1 MNERN
6 EKIQYALKQL
16 SECGDNVFSCSDS
29 SQKQGFFEQKTQFD
43 LQVSHKNS
51 KKEIESLLKI
61 RARFKN
67 WLHIAEQIQKKYSNL

>member
-51 KKEIESLLKI
+51 KQEIESLLKM
-61 RARFKN
+61 RARLKN
-67 WLHIAEQIQKKYSNL
+67 WLHIAEQLQKKYSSQ